1 MHASRFFEWLGR
13 IRRQDV
19 TYFTTI
25 NNLGYL
31 WINDT
36 LSGLKTVPLVVVSF
50 EFGSLRSSAL
60 SSDFP
65 LYQLVLLNVKTE
77 TPSRF
82 IQLIFHSMD
91 FMQIFFFS
99 FSSASFVP
107 NPGSVTKRF
116 SPEKSKTKGCKSP
129 VKGRWQKY
137 RRVKAAKWFMIFLFV
152 FYSPSALTPL
162 TLFFSKAHFQ
172 FEW

>member
-50 EFGSLRSSAL
+50 EFVSLRSSPL

-91 FMQIFFFS
+91 FMQIFFSPFHPLLLFRTRALWQKDFPPKNRRQKGARVPSKGGGKNIDEWKLQNDLWFFFS
-99 FSSASFVP
+99 FFNLLLP
-107 NPGSVTKRF
+107 
-116 SPEKSKTKGCKSP
+116 
-129 VKGRWQKY
+129 W
-137 RRVKAAKWFMIFLFV
+137 RR
-152 FYSPSALTPL
+152 
-162 TLFFSKAHFQ
+162 
-172 FEW
+172 